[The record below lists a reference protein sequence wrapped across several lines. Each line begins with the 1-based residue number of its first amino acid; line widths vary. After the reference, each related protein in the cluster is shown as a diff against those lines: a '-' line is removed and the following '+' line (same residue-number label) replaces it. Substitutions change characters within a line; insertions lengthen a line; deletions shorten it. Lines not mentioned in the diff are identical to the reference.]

1 VFNSQF
7 EEEEEGNM
15 FGIGTSMEKSSRAF
29 VIGDFFNLKG
39 YLSLHLHVQILCLG
53 GGAMKINF

>member
-1 VFNSQF
+1 
-7 EEEEEGNM
+7 M
-15 FGIGTSMEKSSRAF
+15 FGVGTSMEKSSRAF

-53 GGAMKINF
+53 GGAMKTSL